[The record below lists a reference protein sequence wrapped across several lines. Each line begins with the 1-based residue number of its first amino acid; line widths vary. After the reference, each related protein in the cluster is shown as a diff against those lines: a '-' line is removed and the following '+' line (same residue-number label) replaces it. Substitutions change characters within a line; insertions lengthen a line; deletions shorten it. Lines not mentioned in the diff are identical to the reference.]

1 MSKLKSIVSFV
12 DLKGEV
18 AHVDLRGQV
27 SHVQL
32 RFADLYL
39 NPDTVDRLFSDSFSM
54 TEALVYT
61 IEKSIATQEIF
72 FIDEEHAI
80 ELSKPFADSF
90 GITESI
96 DILRT
101 FGRSFAD
108 TATMSDTPVVSF
120 SGAHTDAV
128 SVAEVLTYAVEKAL
142 SDTATMS
149 DSPSLEL
156 SLAKTDSVSMS
167 EVLSRVVTFERSFS
181 DAISL
186 DDRTSIADPLATD
199 VESDKA
205 NVMSISDVLT
215 YDWAKARTDTFSM
228 VESHAIDFVPGGFTD
243 SFSFADSETIDTSL
257 SKSDNFSFTDS
268 EALSTALGKSDSFS
282 FTDDQA
288 LSTSLNKSDSVSFAD
303 AQALANAMAKSDS
316 LNITETHSFSLG
328 KSAQDSATI
337 SESISILN
345 ANRQSAL
352 NASALNSNTL
362 N

>member
-39 NPDTVDRLFSDSFSM
+39 NPDTVDRLLTSSVRMDEVLAFTVSKDIRP
-54 TEALVYT
+54 EV
-61 IEKSIATQEIF
+61 F
-72 FIDEEHAI
+72 FMNEEHAI

-101 FGRSFAD
+101 FGRSFTD

-128 SVAEVLTYAVEKAL
+128 SVAEILTYAMDKAL

-149 DSPSLEL
+149 DSPSLEPNL
-156 SLAKTDSVSMS
+156 SKTDSVSMS
-167 EVLSRVVTFERSFS
+167 EVFSRVVTFERSFS

-186 DDRTSIADPLATD
+186 DDRTSLSDPLATD
-199 VESDKA
+199 VAADKT

-228 VESHAIDFVPGGFTD
+228 VESHAIDFVPGGYTD
-243 SFSFADSETIDTSL
+243 SFSFTDNETIDTSL
-257 SKSDNFSFTDS
+257 SKSDSFSFTDS
-268 EALSTALGKSDSFS
+268 EALSNALGKSDSFS
-282 FTDDQA
+282 FTDDQE

-303 AQALANAMAKSDS
+303 AQALASAIAKSDS